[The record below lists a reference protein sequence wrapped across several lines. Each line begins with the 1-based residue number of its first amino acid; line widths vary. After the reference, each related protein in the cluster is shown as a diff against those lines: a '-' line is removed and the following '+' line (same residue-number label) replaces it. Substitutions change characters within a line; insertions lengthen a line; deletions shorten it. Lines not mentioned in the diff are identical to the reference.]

1 MFPWL
6 MVLIAGACVALIALF
21 MLFPRRRVHRRRN
34 GGRHWLRVL
43 FGLPLL
49 LLGIALCLLGIS
61 LRNYFMLEGEIV
73 VAQIVLKQTGV
84 QRYSAEL
91 SAAGQVRSFDLAGD
105 EWQLDARLLTWK
117 LPALLAGVKPLY
129 RLERLQGR
137 YGDVKQELD
146 APRTVYSLHR
156 GGELDLWTLKRQY
169 PKALPFADAQF
180 GSAAYLP
187 MLDNARY
194 SVSLGP
200 RGGLVARPADAAT
213 HDLLVQSGWLQE

>member
-1 MFPWL
+1 MSPWSIL
-6 MVLIAGACVALIALF
+6 LVSGACVALLALL
-21 MLFPRRRVHRRRN
+21 MLLPRRRAHRGRH
-34 GGRHWLRVL
+34 GGRRWLRVL

-49 LLGIALCLLGIS
+49 LSGIALCLLGVS
-61 LRNYFMLEGEIV
+61 LRSYLTLDGETV
-73 VAQIVLKQTGV
+73 VAQIVLKQAGV
-84 QRYSAEL
+84 QRYRAEL

-105 EWQLDARLLTWK
+105 EWQLDARLITWK

-146 APRTVYSLHR
+146 APRTVYSLR
-156 GGELDLWTLKRQY
+156 SGGELDLWTLKRQY

-187 MLDNARY
+187 MLDGARY
-194 SVSLGP
+194 SVSLGT

-213 HDLLVQSGWLQE
+213 HDLLRESGWLQE